1 MSVDLKTMYE
11 EMRSTWSEMQSVVDV
26 QDKELK
32 QLGNVSGETKQH
44 MDRLNDRIGHLETA
58 MARPGL
64 GSPAERGESKSESKM
79 ALIQALTKG
88 YGSLS
93 REQKDLVPL
102 VGPGEVKVLQQVDD
116 TGGGY
121 GVTAFIARNQNYSVA
136 VL

>member
-1 MSVDLKTMYE
+1 MTVDLKTMYE
-11 EMRSTWSEMQSVVDV
+11 EMRSTWSDMQNVVDV

-32 QLGNVSGETKQH
+32 QLGSVSGETKQH
-44 MDRLNDRIGHLETA
+44 IDKLNDRISHLETA

-64 GSPAERGESKSESKM
+64 GRTEERPGKSESKM

-93 REQKDLVPL
+93 REQKDMVPL

-121 GVTAFIARNQNYSVA
+121 ADCPFKVA
-136 VL
+136 